1 MKKQIFNP
9 KSYTQVFRLEDGS
22 VLRLAPYS
30 TVSIEEGLISSML
43 EKAIKREVVY
53 IESTPVPVKP
63 IEVPKGK
70 PQDGEK
76 KNKQPKSMKE
86 V

>member
-22 VLRLAPYS
+22 VLRLAPNS

-43 EKAIKREVVY
+43 EKAIKRKAVH
-53 IESTPVPVKP
+53 IEPIPVPVKP

-70 PQDGEK
+70 SQDEEK